1 MKTSKKLALGFVLL
15 RKIHGLLILVLII
28 SLSGCSLISSI
39 NSAVA
44 SFDIR
49 AADAIHSLDN
59 AIARL
64 AEESADWQ
72 VIVTNLEEEISED
85 VQSTIR
91 HEVQDVTRTAILL
104 AGSEFRCNAEF
115 MRIRLRRELIYLR
128 NSITQRLNAL
138 LANTSFSIPLI
149 PEESPE
155 PFICSVVPSA
165 VDLSIDRERRSKID
179 IYGFDLKSRPISVGL
194 RGYGNFGYIGVL
206 PEGGISVREFATI
219 MRARPRPL
227 TPPTLIRTHAFEL
240 QEPSSVIVRDISNA
254 LSIISDFH
262 AVLDLT
268 ESGAGILPTSR
279 EIVFSWDNK
288 IKSEIRILTHEE
300 ILECTTSEKEIHPGT
315 DTFVPPA
322 VTNTQYGDGGKPD
335 KDFDDNGPCVTFR
348 LNLNLDS
355 ARKKLTA
362 TYYMDAWECPDDFS
376 KIRADYTQAVG
387 SRTIT
392 LYTAAED
399 EKILSFNV
407 QSSFNHQYIDTDH
420 QHDIYTFGGI
430 TPVLKLEY
438 RGDTDGNEAGTR
450 TRVKVTFRSIKLQ
463 IEKCQYR

>member
-1 MKTSKKLALGFVLL
+1 MKNFCL
-15 RKIHGLLILVLII
+15 GLLILVLII
-28 SLSGCSLISSI
+28 SVSGCSLISSI

-91 HEVQDVTRTAILL
+91 NEVQDVTRTAILL

-165 VDLSIDRERRSKID
+165 VDLSIDRVRRSKID

-194 RGYGNFGYIGVL
+194 RGYGIFEPVGVVSRGYF
-206 PEGGISVREFATI
+206 STTDFSKI
-219 MRARPRPL
+219 MRTRTRIPTL
-227 TPPTLIRTHAFEL
+227 TPVKIIRTDLFEIR
-240 QEPSSVIVRDISNA
+240 EPSSATIRDISNA

-268 ESGAGILPTSR
+268 ESGADISPTTR
-279 EIVFSWDNK
+279 EIVLSWDNK
-288 IKSEIRILTHEE
+288 VKSEIPILTHEI

-315 DTFVPPA
+315 DTFIPPA

-355 ARKKLTA
+355 ARKTLTA
-362 TYYMDAWECPDDFS
+362 NYYMDAWECPDDFS
-376 KIRADYTQAVG
+376 KIREDYTQAVG

-420 QHDIYTFGGI
+420 QHDIYTFGGLS
-430 TPVLKLEY
+430 PVLKLEY

-463 IEKCQYR
+463 IEKCEYR